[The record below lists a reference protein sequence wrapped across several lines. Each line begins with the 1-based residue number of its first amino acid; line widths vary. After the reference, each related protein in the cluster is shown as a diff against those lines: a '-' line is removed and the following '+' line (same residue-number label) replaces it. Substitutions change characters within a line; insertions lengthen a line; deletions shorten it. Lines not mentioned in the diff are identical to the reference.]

1 MKNEG
6 RDSVSIDI
14 EAYYHR
20 YGPMILR
27 RCRRMLGSEE
37 DALDA
42 LQDVFVKLINA
53 KAKLHG
59 QFPSS
64 LLYTIATNTCL
75 NRLRWKKRRREAI
88 RDPEDL
94 ALPSKDRELEHT
106 EARLVLEGILETESE
121 LTRGICY
128 MYHADG
134 MTLKEI
140 GEAVGMSVSGVRKRL
155 EAFKARARIKLDG
168 GSGYE

>member
-1 MKNEG
+1 M
-6 RDSVSIDI
+6 VIDI

-27 RCRRMLGSEE
+27 RCRQMLGSEE

-42 LQDVFVKLINA
+42 MQDVFVKLINA

-64 LLYTIATNTCL
+64 LLYTMATNTCL
-75 NRLRWKKRRREAI
+75 NRIRWKKRRRESAL
-88 RDPEDL
+88 DLEDFI
-94 ALPSKDRELEHT
+94 LPSKDREMEFT
-106 EARLVLEGILETESE
+106 EARLVMEGILDAESE
-121 LTRGICY
+121 LTRGICF

-140 GEAVGMSVSGVRKRL
+140 GDTVGMSVSGVRKRL
-155 EAFKARARIKLDG
+155 ETFKARARKKLDG
-168 GSGYE
+168 GNGYG